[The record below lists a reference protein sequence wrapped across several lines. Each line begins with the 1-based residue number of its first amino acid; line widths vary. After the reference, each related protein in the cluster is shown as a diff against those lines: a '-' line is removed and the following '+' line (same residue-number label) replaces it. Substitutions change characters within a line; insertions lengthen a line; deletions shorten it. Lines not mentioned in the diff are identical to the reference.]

1 MPAIHAAKLSFV
13 LCHFC
18 IMLHLLTATVSQTS
32 MPLVS
37 HVLPVFLLALLMVLC
52 MSGTWDISY
61 CRGTFCCAHPSRW
74 GPLFFGPTRFCNSF
88 SILATSMLV
97 GCSIVYSVL
106 TGSASFVDAGTLFD
120 VLTLYATHNVHC
132 VLETNTHLV
141 LHSMLQGYPF
151 SVGEPCSEIDAD
163 WFSFPRTDCCLFS
176 TSPCI
181 SGFSALNLVPLLSIV

>member
-1 MPAIHAAKLSFV
+1 MFSLCFYLHSSWFCVCLELGIYPTAEVLSVARILAGGVRFSLVPRDSAIL
-13 LCHFC
+13 
-18 IMLHLLTATVSQTS
+18 
-32 MPLVS
+32 
-37 HVLPVFLLALLMVLC
+37 
-52 MSGTWDISY
+52 
-61 CRGTFCCAHPSRW
+61 
-74 GPLFFGPTRFCNSF
+74 F

-151 SVGEPCSEIDAD
+151 SVGEPCSEIDAG
-163 WFSFPRTDCCLFS
+163 WFSFP
-176 TSPCI
+176 CI
-181 SGFSALNLVPLLSIV
+181 SVAFTGLCHLLTWSVGCSCATVTVCIGYLFVCIVIVFVPYTTY